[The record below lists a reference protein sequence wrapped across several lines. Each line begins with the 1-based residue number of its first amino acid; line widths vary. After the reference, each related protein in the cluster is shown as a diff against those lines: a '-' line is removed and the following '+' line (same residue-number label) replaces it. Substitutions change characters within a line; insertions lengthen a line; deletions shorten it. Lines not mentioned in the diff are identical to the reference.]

1 MKYLLQVDFPHDGIF
16 GDELSKAFEDLAN
29 DIKEENGLIWKIWTE
44 NDETKEAGGVY
55 LFDNQNDA
63 KRYLEKHT
71 ARLQSFGYSDIRAKI
86 FKVNESL
93 SFITNATLTKKS

>member
-16 GDELSKAFEDLAN
+16 GEEMAQAFADLAQ
-29 DIKEENGLIWKIWTE
+29 DIAKEEGLIWKIWTE
-44 NDETKEAGGVY
+44 NEANKEAGGVY
-55 LFDNQNDA
+55 LFDDENDA

-71 ARLQSFGYSDIRAKI
+71 KRLESFGYSNIRAKI

-93 SFITNATLTKKS
+93 SEITKASLEN